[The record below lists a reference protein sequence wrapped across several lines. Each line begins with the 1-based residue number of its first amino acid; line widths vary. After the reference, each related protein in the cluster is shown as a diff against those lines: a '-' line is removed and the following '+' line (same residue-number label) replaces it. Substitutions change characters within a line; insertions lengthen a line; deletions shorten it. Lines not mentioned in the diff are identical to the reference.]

1 MLNKIFSFFKKYWI
15 EILIILLFC
24 VISCFCFKISNT
36 YGSESSNELNNLVEI
51 LFNSLVALITIWFS
65 AYFILIQLYKNTYP
79 MEVIEKNFIK
89 KVKNILIF
97 AICTIL
103 LGIIILSGVKNNI
116 INYYFISLFLANL
129 GLIIVNT
136 YMVNRSLTINTYV
149 DNYFKKLSKN
159 LKNKKLNKKMIDEN
173 FKSLQKFFN
182 ECIIKDEY
190 SVCNNISDKM
200 GSFFR
205 ELIEEC
211 NQMLLNGNG
220 DLAGYIFDNIINY
233 SIAQIRMAKL
243 SKIPTF
249 YKELINQQVENI
261 LVCVNIGNFD
271 LFKKYLVKVN
281 LLLKDYNQNKKY
293 AEEICTVNI
302 RIVESILK
310 KEKNWIENFLDELFN
325 FGITFFDLENDIYIS
340 SLGKVITWALIKNEE
355 YENENSKY
363 DSKYDILKNFLTKY
377 SILLSNVSEKE
388 MQEICLYYSLYG
400 IKILKEKELE
410 RVKEFIEIV
419 TNEIDA
425 RVDSEKWNTFIL
437 FYLKKS
443 LEQWENE
450 LGEANREKIINY
462 VIRMNLNEINTNF
475 SEILPDYNKLI
486 KDNIF
491 NNEILEKIINDID
504 ELFFRLLYN
513 NLDVT
518 LRNFFESIN
527 DIIKETESELVR
539 KKLLELDIELIK
551 RCEKDKKDLY
561 GYFIFSFNEILEK
574 LDKERKI
581 NKELGTQI
589 IDKLCC
595 IGEETS
601 DEEKIIKIVNLIDD
615 ILNDEDY
622 VYFFVTSKLI
632 DRKYI
637 CKRLYNVGSNCI
649 EINMIEGL
657 RHISNLLGWEIIRC
671 LNGDDRTSA
680 IYILK
685 RAYDLY
691 EFSKIMKLPDNI
703 LIYLLTLFTTIGTY
717 CCKDPKFLNA
727 LNLIIMFLKKE
738 EKEYIIAAI
747 DLRTKENDLWND
759 LYEMQTGK
767 LTKIFKDKILCAIQ
781 NKEKNKQKL
790 SNN

>member
-1 MLNKIFSFFKKYWI
+1 MLNKIFKILKKYWI
-15 EILIILLFC
+15 EILLIILFC
-24 VISCFCFKISNT
+24 GVSYFCFKISNI
-36 YGSESSNELNNLVEI
+36 YGSESNDQLNNLVEI

-97 AICTIL
+97 AICTVL
-103 LGIIILSGVKNNI
+103 LGIIILSRTKNNI
-116 INYYFISLFLANL
+116 VDYYFISLFLINL

-149 DNYFKKLSKN
+149 DDYFKKMSKN

-211 NQMLLNGNG
+211 NQMLLNGKG
-220 DLAGYIFDNIINY
+220 DLAEYIFENIINY
-233 SIAQIRMAKL
+233 SISQIQMAKF

-271 LFKKYLVKVN
+271 LFNKYSVKVN
-281 LLLKDYNQNKKY
+281 LLLKDYNQNKRY
-293 AEEICTVNI
+293 AKEICMVNI
-302 RIVESILK
+302 RIVENILK
-310 KEKNWIENFLDELFN
+310 KEKNWIENFLAELFN
-325 FGITFFDLENDIYIS
+325 LIITFLNLDNSIYIS
-340 SLGKVITWALIKNEE
+340 NLEKVITWALIKNEE
-355 YENENSKY
+355 YENEDSKY
-363 DSKYDILKNFLTKY
+363 DSKYSILRNYLTKC
-377 SILLSNVSEKE
+377 SMLLSNIDEKE

-400 IKILKEKELE
+400 IKILKEKKLE
-410 RVKEFIEIV
+410 KVKEFIEIV
-419 TNEIDA
+419 TNEIDV
-425 RVDSEKWNTFIL
+425 RVYSEKWNTFIL
-437 FYLKKS
+437 FYLKKT

-450 LGEANREKIINY
+450 LGDDNREKIINY
-462 VIRMNLNEINTNF
+462 AIRMNLNELNTNF

-491 NNEILEKIINDID
+491 NNKILEKIIKDIED
-504 ELFFRLLYN
+504 LFFRLLYN

-518 LRNFFESIN
+518 LRNFFDSVN
-527 DIIKETESELVR
+527 DIIKETESEFVR
-539 KKLLELDIELIK
+539 NKLLESTIELIK
-551 RCEKDKKDLY
+551 RCEKGKKDLY

-581 NKELGTQI
+581 NKELGIQI

-601 DEEKIIKIVNLIDD
+601 DEEKIIKIVTLIED

-632 DRKYI
+632 NKKYI
-637 CKRLYNVGSNCI
+637 YKRLYNVGSNCI
-649 EINMIEGL
+649 EVNMIEGL
-657 RHISNLLGWEIIRC
+657 RYISNLLGWGIIRC
-671 LNGDDRTSA
+671 LKENDKNLA

-703 LIYLLTLFTTIGTY
+703 LIYLLTLFTTVGTY
-717 CCKDPKFLNA
+717 CCKDSKFLNV
-727 LNLIIMFLKKE
+727 LNIIVMFLRNE
-738 EKEYIIAAI
+738 EKEYVIAAI
-747 DLRTKENDLWND
+747 DLRTKENDIWNE
-759 LYEMQTGK
+759 LYEMQTEK
-767 LTKIFKDKILCAIQ
+767 LTKIFKDKIIYAIQ
-781 NKEKNKQKL
+781 NKERNKQNV
-790 SNN
+790 NNK